1 MGLVV
6 RALKLTFVSIVIL
19 AAILRAQDASWLT
32 RARALDQEILK
43 AKDLPDDIRPRV
55 IRSLALRVRQQTI
68 SVLEALAFNLA
79 ASTFEADGRVT
90 LQDVATTLADAL
102 RRSPVQ
108 NKTDEV
114 YLALAELDR
123 YGHASISLEDQRY
136 IAALAQLEAND
147 QHRSESDFTL
157 TDMQGRIWN
166 LKSLRGKV
174 VLVNFWATWCPP
186 CRREIPDLEEL
197 YGRFQGQ
204 GLIVLAISGE
214 EASTIKDFLFRQK
227 ASYPMLLD
235 PGQKVKEL
243 FRVRGIPKSFVFDR
257 KGNLIGETIDRP
269 AMSGWLELLERAGLR

>member
-1 MGLVV
+1 MLP
-6 RALKLTFVSIVIL
+6 
-19 AAILRAQDASWLT
+19 AQDASWLT

-90 LQDVATTLADAL
+90 LQEVATTLADAL

-186 CRREIPDLEEL
+186 CQREIPDLEEL

>member
-55 IRSLALRVRQQTI
+55 IRSLALRVRQQPI

-147 QHRSESDFTL
+147 RHRSKSDS
-157 TDMQGRIWN
+157 R
-166 LKSLRGKV
+166 
-174 VLVNFWATWCPP
+174 
-186 CRREIPDLEEL
+186 
-197 YGRFQGQ
+197 
-204 GLIVLAISGE
+204 
-214 EASTIKDFLFRQK
+214 
-227 ASYPMLLD
+227 
-235 PGQKVKEL
+235 
-243 FRVRGIPKSFVFDR
+243 
-257 KGNLIGETIDRP
+257 
-269 AMSGWLELLERAGLR
+269 